1 MSLRAVAC
9 TYIRI
14 CYMGSVKTNV
24 ELIRVTDEA
33 EGLIASAG
41 KLCYAHDSRKV
52 FETDSNDS
60 AQFVQKLLQMGH
72 ESPIEHVVFTFY
84 IEGVSRAMT
93 HQLVRHRLASYSQR
107 SQRYVDH
114 NEFFYVVPP
123 RLQGKTIE
131 IDGEHIDAVTYFEQ
145 TMDLIAE
152 RYAKLQEALGQKGE
166 KSNEDARY
174 VLPNA
179 CETKIL
185 MTMNARELLH
195 FFEERLCVR
204 AQWEIR
210 SAAEQMLKL
219 ARDVCPSLFTK
230 AGPKCI
236 RLGGCPEGKG
246 SCGNYDGI
254 KRKYDAESKRQMKQD
269 IVDLPCKANYKSS
282 HVKD

>member
-1 MSLRAVAC
+1 
-9 TYIRI
+9 
-14 CYMGSVKTNV
+14 MGSVKTKV
-24 ELIRVTDEA
+24 VLIRATDEA
-33 EGLIASAG
+33 GGLIASAG
-41 KLCYAHDSRKV
+41 KLCYAHDSGKV
-52 FETDSNDS
+52 FQTNSNDS
-60 AQFVQKLLQMGH
+60 SQFVQKLMQMGH

-114 NEFFYVVPP
+114 NEFHYVVPP
-123 RLQGKTIE
+123 RLQGKTVE
-131 IDGEHIDAVTYFEQ
+131 IDGESIDAVAYFEQ

-152 RYAKLQEALGQKGE
+152 RYAKLQEALGHKGE

-210 SAAEQMLKL
+210 STAEQMLGL
-219 ARDVCPSLFTK
+219 ARGVCPSLF
-230 AGPKCI
+230 ARIGPKCI
-236 RLGGCPEGKG
+236 RLGGCPEGMG
-246 SCGNYDGI
+246 SCGNYEGI
-254 KRKYDAESKRQMKQD
+254 RRKYDPDDKCETEQD
-269 IVDLPCKANYKSS
+269 SLKLA
-282 HVKD
+282 

>member
-1 MSLRAVAC
+1 
-9 TYIRI
+9 
-14 CYMGSVKTNV
+14 MGSVKAKV
-24 ELIRVTDEA
+24 VLIRATNDA

-41 KLCYAHDSRKV
+41 KLCYAHDSQKV
-52 FETDSNDS
+52 FQTDSNDS
-60 AQFVQKLLQMGH
+60 GQFVQKLMQMGH

-114 NEFFYVVPP
+114 NEFHYVVPP
-123 RLQGKTIE
+123 RLRGKTVE
-131 IDGEHIDAVTYFEQ
+131 IDGEPIDAVAYFEQ

-152 RYAKLQEALGQKGE
+152 RYARLQDALGQKGE

-210 SAAEQMLKL
+210 SAAEQMLELVKE
-219 ARDVCPSLFTK
+219 VCPSLFAK
-230 AGPKCI
+230 VGPKCI
-236 RLGGCPEGKG
+236 RLGGCPEGTG

-254 KRKYDAESKRQMKQD
+254 RRKYGAEYKNEMKQD
-269 IVDLPCKANYKSS
+269 SGELALK
-282 HVKD
+282 